1 MGRKIIKFS
10 HPGKH
15 KIGSD
20 IMVVIGA
27 IASAA
32 AFFFLLFVF
41 VKFSGFV
48 LPRPE
53 YDESPLR
60 GVALEDVLYKPE
72 PAAAADAFL
81 EKESLKS
88 LSAHRGESDVD
99 FINFTLTLKKPG
111 KLDKLEFSINEN
123 VRQYA
128 VTGLQLYIND
138 VYMIERPLF
147 EGNAVFEN
155 LNFTLDA
162 DESVFIKVTGKISEN
177 AVSSDRI
184 QIGLL
189 NPEDIVV
196 RSTTSEKITV
206 DANFP
211 FWGRYV
217 SVIGSKL

>member
-32 AFFFLLFVF
+32 ALFFLLFVF
-41 VKFSGFV
+41 VKFSGLI

-53 YDESPLR
+53 YDQSPLR
-60 GVALEDVLYKPE
+60 GVALEKILYKPSQTVE
-72 PAAAADAFL
+72 ADALL
-81 EKESLKS
+81 EKEILKS

-99 FINFTLTLKKPG
+99 FLNFTLTLKKTG

-128 VTGLQLYIND
+128 VTGLQLYID
-138 VYMIERPLF
+138 DIYMYERPLF
-147 EGNAVFEN
+147 EGSAVFEN
-155 LNFTLDA
+155 LNFPLGA
-162 DESVFIKVTGKISEN
+162 DESVSVKVTGKISEN

-184 QIGLL
+184 QIGISK
-189 NPEDIVV
+189 PEDIVV
-196 RSTTSEKITV
+196 RSTTSEKIPV
-206 DANFP
+206 YADFP